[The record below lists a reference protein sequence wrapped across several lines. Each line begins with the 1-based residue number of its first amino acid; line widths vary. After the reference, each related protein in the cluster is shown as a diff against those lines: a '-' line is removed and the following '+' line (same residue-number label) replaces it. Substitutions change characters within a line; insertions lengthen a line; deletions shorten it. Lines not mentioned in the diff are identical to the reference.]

1 MQKHAMLVMAHSN
14 YEFLEL
20 LLYEL
25 DHVANDVYLH
35 IDRKTK
41 WSQDKINA
49 LGKQLR
55 YSKLF
60 LVKRISVNW
69 GGYSQVKCEI
79 NLLKTAVSNKYDY
92 YHLISGADF
101 PLKSQEEIHRVIEK
115 KCGDFYLKYD
125 ICNDEK
131 QEWENRLRWYYFF
144 QEQKRTK
151 LWSKNSLLKKFD
163 YYYIRIQQKLGINR
177 LERFTGIIEKGDNWF
192 SASHEGAEFIL
203 DNVGKYKKYFRW
215 SSCCDELFIHTIL
228 ANEPNELNIVR
239 DNFRKIDWER
249 GRPYIWQA
257 GDILELMDSECL
269 FARKFNNESID
280 LCRKLIAVKL

>member
-69 GGYSQVKCEI
+69 GG
-79 NLLKTAVSNKYDY
+79 L
-92 YHLISGADF
+92 
-101 PLKSQEEIHRVIEK
+101 
-115 KCGDFYLKYD
+115 
-125 ICNDEK
+125 
-131 QEWENRLRWYYFF
+131 
-144 QEQKRTK
+144 
-151 LWSKNSLLKKFD
+151 
-163 YYYIRIQQKLGINR
+163 
-177 LERFTGIIEKGDNWF
+177 FTG
-192 SASHEGAEFIL
+192 
-203 DNVGKYKKYFRW
+203 
-215 SSCCDELFIHTIL
+215 
-228 ANEPNELNIVR
+228 
-239 DNFRKIDWER
+239 
-249 GRPYIWQA
+249 
-257 GDILELMDSECL
+257 
-269 FARKFNNESID
+269 
-280 LCRKLIAVKL
+280 